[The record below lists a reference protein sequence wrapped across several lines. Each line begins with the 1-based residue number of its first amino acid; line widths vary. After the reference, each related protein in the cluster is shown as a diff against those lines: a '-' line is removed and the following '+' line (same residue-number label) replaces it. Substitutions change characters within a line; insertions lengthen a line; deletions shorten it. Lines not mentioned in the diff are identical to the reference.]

1 MKKLALSLAVIS
13 ALGLSAC
20 DSESI
25 EDVKQQ
31 VSENGSKVEALARI
45 VYDPANGVL
54 SAPNDLLFS
63 GSQDGTL
70 AIPVTDPTDF
80 TNPQVAINALDGWSV
95 STPFVL
101 AVEFPVGVAFDAA
114 SVEDPSSVKIYETVM
129 GGDASDP
136 ECAAVTRGLACKVV
150 NELTFGVDYVT
161 QAQGNNIA
169 VIPLKPF
176 KGKTGYV
183 VALTNNLKD
192 TNGKS
197 VAGSTTYEAVR
208 QDITTNPLATESQL
222 LLQGIVN
229 SMENA
234 IVAAGADK
242 DSLIYTMAMTTQS
255 TSDALDAVKGIMASG
270 VPAMVQNAMEGKPAI
285 GMLDTGLTVA
295 DVLAGEIP
303 AESIPLFSTAKYL
316 SGSITLPYYL
326 AVPTEADP
334 YAPRTDWWKALCDSG
349 AMLAGLA
356 AMDPSAIP
364 AEAISPTDAAC
375 MNFGLRDLGIDTER
389 NITKFNP
396 VPATR
401 AMMDVAVQMTT
412 PNVAVANAVRAGLE
426 SPLPALV
433 KPDNGWPL
441 VILQHGL
448 SGNKEQMLALTGA
461 LSVYGIASV
470 AIDAPLHGSRGFDID
485 DDGNNTGA
493 VDINGSINTLDYINL
508 STLLAGRDNF
518 RQTIADILGL
528 RLGLNFTGAAD
539 TNGTPVDLMID
550 TSNVHYFGI
559 SLGGIMGISATAMA
573 NTPLDPQVD
582 SLFKMQTSSLS
593 VPGLMLANFGIESP
607 AFSGLVKSNL
617 VYGSSADF
625 RAAVEATLGDDYT
638 QDQLTAFYNAFYEG
652 LSEEE
657 KAGLEATFASFTL
670 AAQTVTDTGDP
681 ISYITDL
688 AATDTPVM
696 ITEVIG
702 NGADNLPDQVV
713 INRTPNTP
721 MGGTEPAISLLELPS
736 ISTTTQ
742 DEAGVSGAVRFLF
755 GHHGSSLSPNAIPG
769 VAPDAER
776 AAEVTQEMQSQL
788 VTYILSMGQTITVT
802 NEELV
807 Q

>member
-1 MKKLALSLAVIS
+1 MKKLALSLAIVS

-31 VSENGSKVEALARI
+31 VEENGSQVEPLARI
-45 VYDPANGVL
+45 VYDPSNGVL

-70 AIPVTDPTDF
+70 AIPVEDPTNYAD
-80 TNPQVAINALDGWSV
+80 PQVAINALDGWSV

-101 AVEFPVGVAFDAA
+101 AVDFPAGVSFDAA
-114 SVEDPSSVKIYETVM
+114 SVANPAAVKIYETVM

-136 ECAAVTRGLACKVV
+136 ECAEVTRGLACKVV
-150 NELTFGVDYVT
+150 GELTFGVDYVA

-183 VALTNNLKD
+183 VALTNHLKD
-192 TNGKS
+192 SNGKS
-197 VAGSTTYEAVR
+197 VAGSLTYEAVR

-234 IVAAGADK
+234 IVNAGADK

-255 TSDALDAVKGIMASG
+255 TTDALDAVKGIMASG
-270 VPAMVQNAMEGKPAI
+270 VPAMVENAMAGVPAI
-285 GMLDTGLTVA
+285 SMLDTGLTVA
-295 DVLAGEIP
+295 DILGDSIP
-303 AESIPLFSTAKYL
+303 PESIPLFSTAKYL
-316 SGSITLPYYL
+316 RGSITLPYYL
-326 AVPTEADP
+326 AVPTEDDP
-334 YAPRTDWWKALCDSG
+334 YAPRTDWWRALCDSG

-364 AEAISPTDAAC
+364 PDAISPTDAAC

-396 VPATR
+396 IPATR
-401 AMMDVAVQMTT
+401 AMMDVEVQMTT
-412 PNVAVANAVRAGLE
+412 PNVAVANGVRASIGLA
-426 SPLPALV
+426 ALE
-433 KPDNGWPL
+433 KPENGWPL

-470 AIDAPLHGSRGFDID
+470 AIDAPLHGSRGFDINN
-485 DDGNNTGA
+485 DGDTTDA
-493 VDINGSINTLDYINL
+493 EDINGSLNTLDYINL
-508 STLLAGRDNF
+508 NTLLAGRDNF

-539 TNGTPVDLMID
+539 TTGTPVDLMID

-559 SLGGIMGISATAMA
+559 SLGGIMGISTTAMS

-582 SLFKMQTSSLS
+582 ALFKMQTSSLS

-617 VYGSSADF
+617 VYASSADF
-625 RAAVEATLGDDYT
+625 RAAVAATLGDDYT
-638 QDQLTAFYNAFYEG
+638 QEQLTAFYNAFYDN
-652 LSEEE
+652 LSDQG
-657 KAGLEATFASFTL
+657 KAELDATFASFTF

-681 ISYITDL
+681 ISYITNL

-702 NGADNLPDQVV
+702 NGSDNLPDQVV
-713 INRTPNTP
+713 INTTPNTP
-721 MGGTEPAISLLELPS
+721 MGGTEPAIRLLELPS
-736 ISTTTQ
+736 VSTTTQ

-755 GHHGSSLSPNAIPG
+755 GHHGSSLTPSPIPG
-769 VAPDAER
+769 VAPDAMMTAR
-776 AAEVTQEMQSQL
+776 ATQEMQNQL
-788 VTYILSMGQTITVT
+788 VTYILTMGQTIAVID
-802 NEELV
+802 EEIV

>member
-20 DSESI
+20 DNETI
-25 EDVKQQ
+25 EDIQKEVANN
-31 VSENGSKVEALARI
+31 VPTSNARI
-45 VYDPANGVL
+45 VFDPSNGVL

-63 GSQDGTL
+63 GSTDGTL
-70 AIPVTDPTDF
+70 AIPVADPTNYADP
-80 TNPQVAINALDGWSV
+80 TVAINALDGWSV

-101 AVEFPVGVAFDAA
+101 AVDFPAGTSFDAA
-114 SVEDPSSVKIYETVM
+114 SVQNPASVKIYETLM

-136 ECAAVTRGLACKVV
+136 ECAVLARGLVCKVV
-150 NELTFGVDYVT
+150 SELTFGIDFVA
-161 QAQGNNIA
+161 QAQGNNIG

-197 VAGSTTYEAVR
+197 VLGSSTYEAVR
-208 QDITTNPLATESQL
+208 QDIISTPLATESQL

-242 DSLIYTMAMTTQS
+242 DSIIYTMAMTTQS
-255 TSDALDAVKGIMASG
+255 TTDALDAVKGIMATNVPTMVANAMAG
-270 VPAMVQNAMEGKPAI
+270 VPAI
-285 GMLDTGLTVA
+285 SMLDTGLSVA
-295 DVLAGEIP
+295 DIFGIP
-303 AESIPLFSTAKYL
+303 AGTPSLFSAANYL
-316 SGSITLPYYL
+316 QGSITLPYYL
-326 AVPTEADP
+326 AVPTEDNP
-334 YAPRTDWWKALCDSG
+334 YAPRNDWWKALCDSG

-356 AMDPSAIP
+356 AMDPGAIP
-364 AEAISPTDAAC
+364 PDAISPTDAAC

-401 AMMDVAVQMTT
+401 AMMDIEVQMTT
-412 PNVAVANAVRAGLE
+412 PNVDVANVVRAGLG
-426 SPLPALV
+426 LPALQM
-433 KPDNGWPL
+433 PENGWPV

-448 SGNKEQMLALTGA
+448 TGNKGQMLAITGA
-461 LSVYGIASV
+461 LSVYGIASA

-485 DDGNNTGA
+485 GDGNTTGA
-493 VDINGSINTLDYINL
+493 DDINGSLNTLDYVNL

-518 RQTIADILGL
+518 RQTIVDILGL
-528 RLGLNFTGAAD
+528 RLGLNFLGAAD
-539 TNGTPVDLMID
+539 TTGTPVDLMVD

-582 SLFKMQTSSLS
+582 GLFKMQTSSLS

-617 VYGSSADF
+617 VLGSSAEF
-625 RAAVEATLGDDYT
+625 RAAVEATLGSDYT
-638 QDQLTAFYNAFYEG
+638 QDELTAFYNAFYDSLTVEG
-652 LSEEE
+652 
-657 KAGLEATFASFTL
+657 KADLDATFAGFTF

-681 ISYITDL
+681 ISYITGL
-688 AATDTPVM
+688 AATNTPVM

-702 NGADNLPDQVV
+702 NGTDNLPDQVV
-713 INRTPNTP
+713 INSTPNTP
-721 MGGTEPAISLLELPS
+721 MGGTEPAIGLLQLPS
-736 ISTTTQ
+736 VSTTTQ

-755 GHHGSSLSPNAIPG
+755 GHHGSSLDPNPIPG
-769 VAPDAER
+769 VAPDAMMTGR
-776 AAEVTQEMQSQL
+776 ATQEMQSQL
-788 VTYILSMGQTITVT
+788 VTYILSMGQIISVT
-802 NEELV
+802 DEELV

>member
-20 DSESI
+20 DSETI
-25 EDVKQQ
+25 EDIQQ
-31 VSENGSKVEALARI
+31 EVANNNAVPTSNARI
-45 VYDPANGVL
+45 IFDPANGVL

-63 GSQDGTL
+63 GSTDGTL
-70 AIPVTDPTDF
+70 AIPVADPTNFADP
-80 TNPQVAINALDGWSV
+80 TVAINALDGWSV

-101 AVEFPVGVAFDAA
+101 AVDFPAGTTFDAA
-114 SVEDPSSVKIYETVM
+114 SVNDPSSVKIYETLM

-136 ECAAVTRGLACKVV
+136 ECAMLTRGLACKVV
-150 NELTFGVDYVT
+150 GELTFGVDYVA

-192 TNGKS
+192 SNGKS
-197 VAGSTTYEAVR
+197 IAGSSTYEAVR
-208 QDITTNPLATESQL
+208 QDIITTPLATPSQL

-234 IVAAGADK
+234 IVDAGADK
-242 DSLIYTMAMTTQS
+242 DSIIYTMAMTTQS
-255 TSDALDAVKGIMASG
+255 TTDALAAVKGIMATNVPTMVANAMAG
-270 VPAMVQNAMEGKPAI
+270 VPAISMS
-285 GMLDTGLTVA
+285 DTGLSVA
-295 DVLAGEIP
+295 DLFGVPAGTP
-303 AESIPLFSTAKYL
+303 SLFSAANL
-316 SGSITLPYYL
+316 LQGSITLPYYL
-326 AVPTEADP
+326 AVPTEEQP

-364 AEAISPTDAAC
+364 PDAISPTDAAC

-396 VPATR
+396 IPATR
-401 AMMDVAVQMTT
+401 AMMDVDVQMTT
-412 PNVAVANAVRAGLE
+412 PDVAVANAVRAGLG
-426 SPLPALV
+426 LPALQV
-433 KPDNGWPL
+433 PENGWPV

-448 SGNKEQMLALTGA
+448 SGNKSQMLAITGA

-485 DDGNNTGA
+485 GDGVTTGA
-493 VDINGSINTLDYINL
+493 ADINGSENTLDYINL

-528 RLGLNFTGAAD
+528 RLGLNFVGAAD
-539 TNGTPVDLMID
+539 ATGARIDLMID
-550 TSNVHYFGI
+550 SSNIHYFGV

-582 SLFKMQTSSLS
+582 GLFKMQTSSLS

-625 RAAVEATLGDDYT
+625 RAAVEATLGNDFT
-638 QDQLTAFYNAFYEG
+638 QDQLTAFYNGFYDSLPDEG
-652 LSEEE
+652 
-657 KAGLEATFASFTL
+657 KAELDATFASFTF

-702 NGADNLPDQVV
+702 NGSDNLPDQVV
-713 INRTPNTP
+713 INTTPNTP
-721 MGGTEPAISLLELPS
+721 MGGTEPAIRLLELPS
-736 ISTTTQ
+736 VSATTQ

-755 GHHGSSLSPNAIPG
+755 GHHGSSLSPSAIPG

-776 AAEVTQEMQSQL
+776 AARATQEMQSQL
-788 VTYILSMGQTITVT
+788 VTYILSMGKTITVT
-802 NEELV
+802 DEELV

>member
-20 DSESI
+20 DSETI
-25 EDVKQQ
+25 EDIQKEVANN
-31 VSENGSKVEALARI
+31 VPTSNARI
-45 VYDPANGVL
+45 VFDPSNGVL

-63 GSQDGTL
+63 GSTDGTL
-70 AIPVTDPTDF
+70 AIPVADPTNYADP
-80 TNPQVAINALDGWSV
+80 TVAINALDGWSV

-101 AVEFPVGVAFDAA
+101 AVDFPAGTSFDAA
-114 SVEDPSSVKIYETVM
+114 SVQNPASVKIYETLM

-136 ECAAVTRGLACKVV
+136 ECAVLARGLVCKVV
-150 NELTFGVDYVT
+150 SELTFGIDFVA
-161 QAQGNNIA
+161 QAQGNNIG

-197 VAGSTTYEAVR
+197 VLGSSTYEAVR
-208 QDITTNPLATESQL
+208 QDIISTPLATESQL

-242 DSLIYTMAMTTQS
+242 DSIIYTMAMTTQS
-255 TSDALDAVKGIMASG
+255 TTDALDAVKGIMATNVPTMVANAMAG
-270 VPAMVQNAMEGKPAI
+270 VPAI
-285 GMLDTGLTVA
+285 SMLDTGLSVA
-295 DVLAGEIP
+295 DIFGIP
-303 AESIPLFSTAKYL
+303 AGTPSLFSAANYL
-316 SGSITLPYYL
+316 QGSITLPYYL
-326 AVPTEADP
+326 AVPTEDNP
-334 YAPRTDWWKALCDSG
+334 YAPRNDWWKALCDSG

-356 AMDPSAIP
+356 AMDPGAIP
-364 AEAISPTDAAC
+364 PDAISPTDAAC

-401 AMMDVAVQMTT
+401 AMMDIEVQMTT
-412 PNVAVANAVRAGLE
+412 PNVDVANVVRAGLG
-426 SPLPALV
+426 LPALQM
-433 KPDNGWPL
+433 PENGWPV

-448 SGNKEQMLALTGA
+448 TGNKGQMLAITGA
-461 LSVYGIASV
+461 LSVYGIASA

-485 DDGNNTGA
+485 GDGNTTGA
-493 VDINGSINTLDYINL
+493 DDINGSLNTLDYVNL

-518 RQTIADILGL
+518 RQTIVDILGL
-528 RLGLNFTGAAD
+528 RLGLNFLGAAD
-539 TNGTPVDLMID
+539 TTGTPVDLMVD

-582 SLFKMQTSSLS
+582 GLFKMQTSSLS

-617 VYGSSADF
+617 VLGSSAEF
-625 RAAVEATLGDDYT
+625 RAAVEATLGSDYT
-638 QDQLTAFYNAFYEG
+638 QDELTAFYNAFYDSLTVEG
-652 LSEEE
+652 
-657 KAGLEATFASFTL
+657 KADLDATFAGFTF

-681 ISYITDL
+681 ISYITGL
-688 AATDTPVM
+688 AATNTPVM

-702 NGADNLPDQVV
+702 NGTDNLPDQVV
-713 INRTPNTP
+713 INSTPNTP
-721 MGGTEPAISLLELPS
+721 MGGTEPAIGLLQLPS
-736 ISTTTQ
+736 VSTTTQ

-755 GHHGSSLSPNAIPG
+755 GHHGSSLDPNPIPG
-769 VAPDAER
+769 VAPDAMMTGR
-776 AAEVTQEMQSQL
+776 ATQEMQSQL
-788 VTYILSMGQTITVT
+788 VTYILSMGQIISVT
-802 NEELV
+802 DEELV

>member
-45 VYDPANGVL
+45 VYDPANGKL

-70 AIPVTDPTDF
+70 AIPVADPTDF
-80 TNPQVAINALDGWSV
+80 ANPQVAINALDGWST
-95 STPFVL
+95 SNPFVL
-101 AVEFPVGVAFDAA
+101 EIEFPVNTTLESASAA
-114 SVEDPSSVKIYETVM
+114 DSASVKIYETVM

-136 ECAAVTRGLACKVV
+136 ECAEVTRGLACKVV
-150 NELTFGVDYVT
+150 GELTFGVDYVT

-169 VIPLKPF
+169 VIPLKPL

-192 TNGKS
+192 SNGKS
-197 VAGSTTYEAVR
+197 IAGSLSYEAVR

-255 TSDALDAVKGIMASG
+255 TTDALDAVKGIMATG
-270 VPAMVQNAMEGKPAI
+270 VPAMLESALQGKPAI
-285 GMLDTGLTVA
+285 GMLDSGITVA
-295 DVLAGEIP
+295 DFFGIP
-303 AESIPLFSTAKYL
+303 DGVPSMFSAANYL
-316 SGSITLPYYL
+316 KGSITLPYYL
-326 AVPTEADP
+326 AVPTETDSS
-334 YAPRTDWWKALCDSG
+334 APKTDWWKALCDSG

-356 AMDPSAIP
+356 AIDPSAIP

-401 AMMDVAVQMTT
+401 AMMDVEVQMTT

-433 KPDNGWPL
+433 KPENGWPL

-485 DDGNNTGA
+485 GDGNNTGA
-493 VDINGSINTLDYINL
+493 DDINGSTNTLDYINL
-508 STLLAGRDNF
+508 NTLLAGRDNF

-528 RLGLNFTGAAD
+528 RLGLNFAGAAD

-582 SLFKMQTSSLS
+582 GLFKMQTSSLS

-625 RAAVEATLGDDYT
+625 RAAAEATLGDEYT
-638 QDQLTAFYNAFYEG
+638 QEQLTAFYNAFYDG
-652 LSEEE
+652 LSDED
-657 KAGLEATFASFTL
+657 KAGLEATFASFTF

-713 INRTPNTP
+713 INSTPNTP
-721 MGGTEPAISLLELPS
+721 MGGTEPAIRLLELPS

-788 VTYILSMGQTITVT
+788 VKYILSMGQTITVT

>member
-20 DSESI
+20 DSETI
-25 EDVKQQ
+25 EDIQKEVANN
-31 VSENGSKVEALARI
+31 VPTSNARI
-45 VYDPANGVL
+45 VFDPSNGVL

-63 GSQDGTL
+63 GSTDGTL
-70 AIPVTDPTDF
+70 AIPVADPTNYADP
-80 TNPQVAINALDGWSV
+80 TVAINALDGWSV

-101 AVEFPVGVAFDAA
+101 AVDFPAGTSFDAA
-114 SVEDPSSVKIYETVM
+114 SVQNPASVKIYETLM

-136 ECAAVTRGLACKVV
+136 ECAVLARGLVCKVV
-150 NELTFGVDYVT
+150 SELTFGIDYVA
-161 QAQGNNIA
+161 QAQGNNIG

-197 VAGSTTYEAVR
+197 VLGSSTYEAVR
-208 QDITTNPLATESQL
+208 QDIISTPLATESQL

-242 DSLIYTMAMTTQS
+242 DSIIYTMAMTTQS
-255 TSDALDAVKGIMASG
+255 TTDALDAVKGIMATNVPTMVANAMAG
-270 VPAMVQNAMEGKPAI
+270 VPAI
-285 GMLDTGLTVA
+285 SMLDTGLSVA
-295 DVLAGEIP
+295 DIFGIP
-303 AESIPLFSTAKYL
+303 AGTPSLFSAANYL
-316 SGSITLPYYL
+316 QGSITLPYYL
-326 AVPTEADP
+326 AVPTEDNP
-334 YAPRTDWWKALCDSG
+334 YAPRNDWWKALCDSG

-356 AMDPSAIP
+356 AMDPGAIP
-364 AEAISPTDAAC
+364 PDAISPTDAAC

-401 AMMDVAVQMTT
+401 AMMDIEVQMTT
-412 PNVAVANAVRAGLE
+412 PNVDVANVVRAGLG
-426 SPLPALV
+426 LPALQM
-433 KPDNGWPL
+433 PENGWPV

-448 SGNKEQMLALTGA
+448 TGNKGQMLAITGA
-461 LSVYGIASV
+461 LSVYGIASA

-485 DDGNNTGA
+485 GDGNTTGTD
-493 VDINGSINTLDYINL
+493 DINGSLNTLDYVNL

-518 RQTIADILGL
+518 RQTIVDILGL
-528 RLGLNFTGAAD
+528 RLGLNFLGAAD
-539 TNGTPVDLMID
+539 TTGTPVDLMVD

-582 SLFKMQTSSLS
+582 GLFKMQTSSLS

-617 VYGSSADF
+617 VLGSSAEF
-625 RAAVEATLGDDYT
+625 RAAVEATLGSDYT
-638 QDQLTAFYNAFYEG
+638 QDELTAFYNAFYDSLTVEG
-652 LSEEE
+652 
-657 KAGLEATFASFTL
+657 KADLDATFAGFTF

-681 ISYITDL
+681 ISYITGL
-688 AATDTPVM
+688 AATNTPVM

-702 NGADNLPDQVV
+702 NGTDNLPDQVV
-713 INRTPNTP
+713 INSTPNTP
-721 MGGTEPAISLLELPS
+721 MGGTEPAIGLLQLPS
-736 ISTTTQ
+736 VSTTTQ

-755 GHHGSSLSPNAIPG
+755 GHHGSSLDPNPIPG
-769 VAPDAER
+769 VAPDAMMTGR
-776 AAEVTQEMQSQL
+776 ATQEMQSQL
-788 VTYILSMGQTITVT
+788 VTYILSMGQTISVT
-802 NEELV
+802 DEELV

>member
-1 MKKLALSLAVIS
+1 
-13 ALGLSAC
+13 
-20 DSESI
+20 
-25 EDVKQQ
+25 
-31 VSENGSKVEALARI
+31 
-45 VYDPANGVL
+45 
-54 SAPNDLLFS
+54 
-63 GSQDGTL
+63 
-70 AIPVTDPTDF
+70 
-80 TNPQVAINALDGWSV
+80 
-95 STPFVL
+95 
-101 AVEFPVGVAFDAA
+101 
-114 SVEDPSSVKIYETVM
+114 
-129 GGDASDP
+129 
-136 ECAAVTRGLACKVV
+136 
-150 NELTFGVDYVT
+150 
-161 QAQGNNIA
+161 
-169 VIPLKPF
+169 
-176 KGKTGYV
+176 
-183 VALTNNLKD
+183 
-192 TNGKS
+192 
-197 VAGSTTYEAVR
+197 
-208 QDITTNPLATESQL
+208 
-222 LLQGIVN
+222 
-229 SMENA
+229 
-234 IVAAGADK
+234 
-242 DSLIYTMAMTTQS
+242 
-255 TSDALDAVKGIMASG
+255 
-270 VPAMVQNAMEGKPAI
+270 
-285 GMLDTGLTVA
+285 
-295 DVLAGEIP
+295 
-303 AESIPLFSTAKYL
+303 
-316 SGSITLPYYL
+316 
-326 AVPTEADP
+326 
-334 YAPRTDWWKALCDSG
+334 
-349 AMLAGLA
+349 
-356 AMDPSAIP
+356 
-364 AEAISPTDAAC
+364 

-485 DDGNNTGA
+485 DDGDNEGT

-582 SLFKMQTSSLS
+582 GLFKMQTSSLS

-713 INRTPNTP
+713 INSTPNTP
-721 MGGTEPAISLLELPS
+721 MGGTEPAIRLLELPG

-755 GHHGSSLSPNAIPG
+755 GHHGSSLTPSAIPG
-769 VAPDAER
+769 VAPDAMMTAR
-776 AAEVTQEMQSQL
+776 ATQEMQNQL

-802 NEELV
+802 DEDLV

>member
-20 DSESI
+20 DSETI
-25 EDVKQQ
+25 EDIQKEVANN
-31 VSENGSKVEALARI
+31 VPTSNARI
-45 VYDPANGVL
+45 VFDPSNGVL

-63 GSQDGTL
+63 GSTDGTL
-70 AIPVTDPTDF
+70 AIPVADPTNYADP
-80 TNPQVAINALDGWSV
+80 TVAINALDGWSV

-101 AVEFPVGVAFDAA
+101 AVDFPAGTSFDAA
-114 SVEDPSSVKIYETVM
+114 SVQNPASVKIYETLM

-136 ECAAVTRGLACKVV
+136 ECAVLARGLVCKVV
-150 NELTFGVDYVT
+150 SELTFGIDFVA
-161 QAQGNNIA
+161 QAQGNNIG

-197 VAGSTTYEAVR
+197 VLGSSTYEAVR
-208 QDITTNPLATESQL
+208 QDIITTPLATESQL

-242 DSLIYTMAMTTQS
+242 DSIIYTMAMTTQS
-255 TSDALDAVKGIMASG
+255 TTDALDAVKGIMATNVPTMVANAMAG
-270 VPAMVQNAMEGKPAI
+270 VPAI
-285 GMLDTGLTVA
+285 SMLDTGLSVA
-295 DVLAGEIP
+295 DIFGIP
-303 AESIPLFSTAKYL
+303 AGTPSLFSAANYL
-316 SGSITLPYYL
+316 QGSITLPYYL
-326 AVPTEADP
+326 AVPTEDNP
-334 YAPRTDWWKALCDSG
+334 YAPRNDWWKALCDSG

-364 AEAISPTDAAC
+364 PDAISPTDAAC

-401 AMMDVAVQMTT
+401 AMMDVEVQMTT
-412 PNVAVANAVRAGLE
+412 PNVDVANVVRAGLG
-426 SPLPALV
+426 LPALQM
-433 KPDNGWPL
+433 PENGWPV

-448 SGNKEQMLALTGA
+448 TGNKGQMLAITGA
-461 LSVYGIASV
+461 LSVYGIASA

-485 DDGNNTGA
+485 GDGNTTGA
-493 VDINGSINTLDYINL
+493 DDINGSLNTLDYVNL

-518 RQTIADILGL
+518 RQTIVDILGL
-528 RLGLNFTGAAD
+528 RLGLNFLGAAD
-539 TNGTPVDLMID
+539 TTGTPVDLMVD

-582 SLFKMQTSSLS
+582 GLFKMQTSSLS

-617 VYGSSADF
+617 VLGSSAEF
-625 RAAVEATLGDDYT
+625 RAAVEATLGSDYT
-638 QDQLTAFYNAFYEG
+638 QDELTAFYNAFYDSLTAEG
-652 LSEEE
+652 
-657 KAGLEATFASFTL
+657 KADLDATFAGFTF

-681 ISYITDL
+681 ISYITGL

-702 NGADNLPDQVV
+702 NGTDNLPDQVV
-713 INRTPNTP
+713 INSTPNTP
-721 MGGTEPAISLLELPS
+721 MGGTEPAIGLLQLPS
-736 ISTTTQ
+736 VSTSTQ

-755 GHHGSSLSPNAIPG
+755 GHHGSSLDPNPIPG
-769 VAPDAER
+769 VAPDAMMTGR
-776 AAEVTQEMQSQL
+776 ATQEMQSQL
-788 VTYILSMGQTITVT
+788 VTYILSMGQTISVT
-802 NEELV
+802 DEELV